1 MSKLEELQQR
11 LTQLS
16 LERNQLSVSYN
27 QFTGAMMEVERQIA
41 EEQQKSESSLPSDIK
56 ASTPEEETA
65 PST

>member
-1 MSKLEELQQR
+1 MTRLEELQQR

-41 EEQQKSESSLPSDIK
+41 EEQQKNESSLPSDTE
-56 ASTPEEETA
+56 ASTQREETA
-65 PST
+65 PQT

>member
-1 MSKLEELQQR
+1 MTRLEELQQR

-41 EEQQKSESSLPSDIK
+41 EEQQKSESSLPSDTK
-56 ASTPEEETA
+56 ASTQQEETA
-65 PST
+65 PQM

>member
-1 MSKLEELQQR
+1 MTRLEELQQR

-41 EEQQKSESSLPSDIK
+41 EEQQKNEAEQPLDTM
-56 ASTPEEETA
+56 ASNPQEETV
-65 PST
+65 PSE

>member
-1 MSKLEELQQR
+1 MTRLEELQQR

-41 EEQQKSESSLPSDIK
+41 EEQQKNESSLPSDTE
-56 ASTPEEETA
+56 ASTQQEEVA
-65 PST
+65 S

>member
-1 MSKLEELQQR
+1 MTRLEELQQR

-41 EEQQKSESSLPSDIK
+41 EEQQKNEAKQPSDTM
-56 ASTPEEETA
+56 ASNPQEETV
-65 PST
+65 PSE

>member
-1 MSKLEELQQR
+1 MTRLEELQQR

-41 EEQQKSESSLPSDIK
+41 EEQQKNESSLPSDTE
-56 ASTPEEETA
+56 ASTQPEEVA
-65 PST
+65 S

>member
-1 MSKLEELQQR
+1 MTRLEELQQR

-41 EEQQKSESSLPSDIK
+41 EEQQKNESSLPSDTE
-56 ASTPEEETA
+56 ASTQQEETA
-65 PST
+65 PQT

>member
-1 MSKLEELQQR
+1 MTRLEELQQR

-41 EEQQKSESSLPSDIK
+41 EEQQKNESSLPSDTE
-56 ASTPEEETA
+56 ASNQQEETA
-65 PST
+65 PQT